1 MKWIVIALCVL
12 APVSAA
18 CQDNSGARLGSSI
31 GHMLFDRND
40 DRAYYEGLAQGA
52 LVRQQMESA
61 AAANAEA
68 DRIEKDNVIRSALA
82 KAWVKAGF
90 AEGEAAAIASAYQY
104 QPVEQAIVARAK
116 RDGSKAT
123 IEAIRAAYANY
134 NYLLAD
140 QLLIGYFYAAE
151 AEKVA
156 AQNEIPHKPAG
167 Q

>member
-1 MKWIVIALCVL
+1 MRRISGWLMIGACAAL
-12 APVSAA
+12 PFGAA
-18 CQDNSGARLGSSI
+18 AQEGSRAGAGLGR
-31 GHMLFDRND
+31 MLFGNPASAE
-40 DRAYYEGLAQGA
+40 RAFEEGALQGA
-52 LVRQQMESA
+52 IMRQQVDEA
-61 AAANAEA
+61 RAANAEA
-68 DRIEKDNVIRSALA
+68 RRVEQDNAIRSALA
-82 KAWVKAGF
+82 KTWVKAGF
-90 AEGEAAAIASAYQY
+90 AEGEAAAMASAYQY

-151 AEKVA
+151 AEKGS
-156 AQNEIPHKPAG
+156 G